1 MKSVIEKDG
10 HQKMCKLQE
19 QIRNQEKT
27 ISKFE
32 ADIVL
37 KEEMCSDRSPK
48 FFLHSCLSPTSF
60 AYPSACSI
68 LGVASCKLF
77 SFTNS
82 P

>member
-37 KEEMCSDRSPK
+37 KEEMCSDLTKSIEALKSGRSL
-48 FFLHSCLSPTSF
+48 FIFYL
-60 AYPSACSI
+60 YRI
-68 LGVASCKLF
+68 LWHARIK
-77 SFTNS
+77 
-82 P
+82 